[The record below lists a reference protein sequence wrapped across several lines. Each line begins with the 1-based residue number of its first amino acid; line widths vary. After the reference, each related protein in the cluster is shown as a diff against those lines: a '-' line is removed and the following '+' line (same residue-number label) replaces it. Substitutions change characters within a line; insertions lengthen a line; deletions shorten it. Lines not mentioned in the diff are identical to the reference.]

1 MNVWSY
7 ALSFEICAIRRSST
21 AIDSILKSS
30 KGGSSTK
37 ISDKNA
43 LDIKDIHVEI
53 SQEVSNL
60 LTSIIEIK
68 AFPTKL
74 LEGESTR
81 SLKIFKDSN
90 GTQYSVS
97 QAHGILFTECVLEV
111 LVESYDLSSNNS
123 VHRNAEVLK
132 ILKSFGRLLANAC
145 LRGVISEKNMNPFI
159 LRMLKGDLNK
169 STLGSETQLPSS
181 VVITEREVKY
191 LSFSI
196 LKNIGRGFPG
206 VTLIFTRVLWAMLTL
221 YAQKESQIKTLLE
234 VTLFSNPSQMRKI
247 YREIVDISD
256 VLKCVESITANQKLI
271 PSRKGTK
278 TNNKNYLLSD
288 TIFRGQEAT
297 QYECFINTYYECVRN
312 MKDGTQFLINFISL
326 NNLQTYILETQIS
339 EEYPNTVTISSNI
352 KDIAEKIK
360 SNFNFEVD
368 IENIN
373 RTERKIQDPSVLL
386 KGCWNDD
393 IIETNECES
402 LRIGEGEFFQQDWI
416 GNIPSDYLLRLVHM
430 NYSYIFH
437 DYNKRDTV
445 TLESYE
451 SYQDQRSRE
460 DPAYAKSRDIFRN
473 RHTGIQ
479 QILRNRNVV
488 DKINKRIPRTPYIL
502 LESRGLRLLWEQNW
516 QGNWLITNIA
526 IPRFKILGNNHID
539 SLASQWCNN
548 LTPSQLREFLIEY
561 ISKSIP
567 REIMELD
574 LKNVSDFKSVRQLTV
589 GLDKLVGKYFKN
601 TFKVRRFYCRINHF
615 LKYKFES
622 NNISV
627 LKNTSLE
634 LILKLVFNE
643 LSQSSGGIFDID
655 MMSILLQ
662 ELYLAYVF
670 LITENYHFTVKYES
684 RDLLSVEF
692 FETVSVRKL
701 IVKTRQNQYVHD
713 YDYWKSR
720 AGEFLKTFLNCKIPV
735 GKWSIWYDYCI
746 EGLVWAW
753 YPIK

>member
-1 MNVWSY
+1 MGNLKNSFHFPSQHIMSNSHMNVWSY

-123 VHRNAEVLK
+123 VHRNAEVLR
-132 ILKSFGRLLANAC
+132 I
-145 LRGVISEKNMNPFI
+145 
-159 LRMLKGDLNK
+159 LKGDLNK

-326 NNLQTYILETQIS
+326 NNLQTYVLETQIS
-339 EEYPNTVTISSNI
+339 EEYPNTVTISSNV

-360 SNFNFEVD
+360 CNFNFEVD

-373 RTERKIQDPSVLL
+373 RTERKIQDPLVLL

-402 LRIGEGEFFQQDWI
+402 
-416 GNIPSDYLLRLVHM
+416 
-430 NYSYIFH
+430 
-437 DYNKRDTV
+437 
-445 TLESYE
+445 
-451 SYQDQRSRE
+451 
-460 DPAYAKSRDIFRN
+460 
-473 RHTGIQ
+473 
-479 QILRNRNVV
+479 
-488 DKINKRIPRTPYIL
+488 
-502 LESRGLRLLWEQNW
+502 
-516 QGNWLITNIA
+516 
-526 IPRFKILGNNHID
+526 
-539 SLASQWCNN
+539 
-548 LTPSQLREFLIEY
+548 
-561 ISKSIP
+561 
-567 REIMELD
+567 
-574 LKNVSDFKSVRQLTV
+574 
-589 GLDKLVGKYFKN
+589 
-601 TFKVRRFYCRINHF
+601 
-615 LKYKFES
+615 
-622 NNISV
+622 
-627 LKNTSLE
+627 
-634 LILKLVFNE
+634 
-643 LSQSSGGIFDID
+643 
-655 MMSILLQ
+655 
-662 ELYLAYVF
+662 
-670 LITENYHFTVKYES
+670 
-684 RDLLSVEF
+684 
-692 FETVSVRKL
+692 
-701 IVKTRQNQYVHD
+701 
-713 YDYWKSR
+713 
-720 AGEFLKTFLNCKIPV
+720 
-735 GKWSIWYDYCI
+735 
-746 EGLVWAW
+746 
-753 YPIK
+753 